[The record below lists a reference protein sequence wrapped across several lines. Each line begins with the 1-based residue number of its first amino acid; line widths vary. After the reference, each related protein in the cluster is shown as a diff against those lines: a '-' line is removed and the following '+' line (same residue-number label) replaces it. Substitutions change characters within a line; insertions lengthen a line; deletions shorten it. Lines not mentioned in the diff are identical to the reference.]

1 MKKNCNFSRS
11 CKKCDTSECSP
22 ICYPYVFMY
31 GITGEGGLW
40 ATRNVPKRYSNA
52 LLENLPIK
60 NEQVYKRMIAYIKDV
75 ANIVLNKR
83 VGLYLHGGTGNGK
96 TTTAITI
103 LNEFVIAR
111 AKLHLNGS
119 KKILFNPALFL
130 KTSDFQNVY
139 NAQFRGTPEMQMA
152 ASERYYKLKERMK
165 EVELLVIDDI
175 AMRDTTEAFKQELYE
190 ILDHRV
196 TEELTTIFTSN
207 VALENLVEF
216 LGERISSRI
225 EGMVFPFKFE
235 GVDQRKGGLF

>member
-1 MKKNCNFSRS
+1 MNCNFSRS
-11 CKKCDTSECSP
+11 CKRYDTPECNS

-31 GITGEGGLW
+31 GTTGDSGLW
-40 ATRNVPKRYSNA
+40 STRNVPKRYSNY
-52 LLENLPIK
+52 LIENIPIK
-60 NEQVYKRMIAYIKDV
+60 NEPVYERMVAYIKDV
-75 ANIVLNKR
+75 GNIVLHKR
-83 VGLYLHGGTGNGK
+83 IGLYLYGGTGNGK

-119 KKILFNPALFL
+119 KKILFNPTLFL

-190 ILDHRV
+190 ILDNRV

-207 VALENLVEF
+207 VAIENLVEF

-225 EGMVFPFKFE
+225 EGMAFPFKFE
-235 GVDQRKGGLF
+235 GIDQRKGGLF

>member
-1 MKKNCNFSRS
+1 
-11 CKKCDTSECSP
+11 
-22 ICYPYVFMY
+22 MY
-31 GITGEGGLW
+31 GTTGEGGLW
-40 ATRNVPKRYSNA
+40 ATRNVPKRYSNV

-60 NEQVYKRMIAYIKDV
+60 NEPVYERMVAYIKDV

-83 VGLYLHGGTGNGK
+83 IGLYLYGGTGNGK

-111 AKLHLNGS
+111 ARLHLSGS
-119 KKILFNPALFL
+119 KKILSNPALFL

-139 NAQFRGTPEMQMA
+139 NAQFRGTPEMQVA
-152 ASERYYKLKERMK
+152 ASEKYYKLKERMK

-196 TEELTTIFTSN
+196 TEEFTTIFTSN

-225 EGMVFPFKFE
+225 EGMAIPFKFE
-235 GVDQRKGGLF
+235 GSDKRRGGLF